1 MSYRPRSASLV
12 SGLGNLG
19 LNGFASATGS
29 EAGRAEEHPGGISLE
44 QIDDWHDDLERDPQ
58 YALAKTILSR
68 TNMNVVLQDRKTKIA
83 DQMIFNTQISTE
95 GEPVANQL
103 SSGRCWLFA
112 TCNVVRIF
120 TSRKYDLKEFQLSQS
135 YLFFYD
141 HLNKA
146 NWFLEQIL
154 DTVHEPLDSRTVSYL
169 MSSAPAQDG
178 GQWDLAVSLVENYGL
193 CPQTVF
199 PESWNSSNSANLD
212 ALLTS
217 KLREM
222 ALKLRKT
229 YLADLSTMKKRAAL
243 TEARKLKDEMLKVI
257 YRVLT
262 ITCGTPPKPDETIVW
277 EFMDQ
282 DKKFKRIETTP
293 RKFAQELAGYNCSD
307 TISVINDPRNRYEAT
322 YTIERL
328 GNVVGG
334 RPLRYLNMPAEELAT
349 LAISILKSD
358 TPVWFGC
365 DVDKSSN
372 TFEGVMDTRLFEFDE
387 AFGTMV
393 RMSKKQ
399 RMLAGDS
406 SMTHAMMFTGVHLCP
421 KTGKPIRWRV
431 ENSWGPDACNKGFLV
446 MSHEWFEAYVFQ
458 IVAPRHY
465 VPHDLLEIYD
475 HSPVT
480 ALPPWDVLGSC
491 A

>member
-1 MSYRPRSASLV
+1 MSYQPRSASLARAV
-12 SGLGNLG
+12 DHLD
-19 LNGFASATGS
+19 LNGYTSATGS
-29 EAGRAEEHPGGISLE
+29 EAGRAEEHAGSISLE
-44 QIDDWHDDLERDPQ
+44 QIHDWSDELERDPQ
-58 YALAKTILSR
+58 YALAKTVLSR

-83 DQMIFNTQISTE
+83 DQMIFNTKISTE

-112 TCNVVRIF
+112 TTNVCRIF
-120 TSRKYDLKEFQLSQS
+120 TSRKYNLGEYQLSQS

-146 NWFLEQIL
+146 NWFLEQII

-193 CPQTVF
+193 VPQTVF

-229 YLADLSTMKKRAAL
+229 YLADLANMKRRVAL
-243 TEARKLKDEMLKVI
+243 SEARKLKDGMLKVI

-277 EFMDQ
+277 EFI
-282 DKKFKRIETTP
+282 DKDKNYKRIETTP
-293 RKFAQELAGYNCSD
+293 RKFAQELVGYNCSD

-322 YTIERL
+322 FTIERL

-334 RPLRYLNMPAEELAT
+334 RPLRYLNMPSEELAT
-349 LAISILKSD
+349 LAISILKD
-358 TPVWFGC
+358 NVPVWFGC
-365 DVDKSSN
+365 DVDKASN
-372 TFEGVMDTRLFEFDE
+372 TVEGVMDTKLFEYDE

-406 SMTHAMMFTGVHLCP
+406 SMTHAMMFTGVHICP

-431 ENSWGPDACNKGFLV
+431 ENS
-446 MSHEWFEAYVFQ
+446 
-458 IVAPRHY
+458 
-465 VPHDLLEIYD
+465 
-475 HSPVT
+475 
-480 ALPPWDVLGSC
+480 
-491 A
+491 